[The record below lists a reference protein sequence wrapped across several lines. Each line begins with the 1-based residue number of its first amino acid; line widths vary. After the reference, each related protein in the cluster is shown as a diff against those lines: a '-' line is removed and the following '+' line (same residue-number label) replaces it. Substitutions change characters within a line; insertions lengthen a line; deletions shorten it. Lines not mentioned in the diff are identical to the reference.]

1 MNDSEIKV
9 PFLDKNEIKKKADA
23 FRKKFWGNSLPVDI
37 EKIINFKL
45 GIKIIPVPNLRRSCD
60 IDAQI
65 SFNLQ
70 FIYVDADMYEDQRQ
84 QNRLRFSFA
93 HEIGHYILH
102 KNIYSKLKLTN
113 IYKFRQL
120 ITEQISEQQYGYLET
135 QANKFAGYLLV
146 PREKIEIEKTKLT
159 EQLKEDPEF
168 IKITD
173 NKLQNSYLAIPLAN
187 IFGVSAEVI
196 EIVLSENN

>member
-1 MNDSEIKV
+1 M
-9 PFLDKNEIKKKADA
+9 PFLDKIEIKKKADA

-37 EKIINFKL
+37 EKIINFKI
-45 GIKIIPVPNLRRSCD
+45 GIKIIPVPNLRRFCD

-70 FIYVDADMYEDQRQ
+70 FIYVDTDLYEDQRQ

-159 EQLKEDPEF
+159 ERLKEDPEF

-173 NKLQNSYLAIPLAN
+173 NKLQSSYLAIPLAN
-187 IFGVSAEVI
+187 IFGVSTEVI